1 MSKRSWLLMAII
13 VLAVSLAVGFT
24 VFGQGS
30 SNDKEKEKA
39 AVDQWEYL
47 IVTGGNVNLTGIG
60 SEMGKRKQPDNSFR
74 EASVVQ
80 RNLDKLGQQGWE
92 LVAVYGLP
100 TEPIYY
106 LKRPKEIR

>member
-1 MSKRSWLLMAII
+1 MSKRSWLFMTFVA
-13 VLAVSLAVGFT
+13 LAVALAVGFT
-24 VFGQGS
+24 VSGQGS
-30 SNDKEKEKA
+30 NNDKEKEKV

>member
-1 MSKRSWLLMAII
+1 MSKRSWLLMTFV
-13 VLAVSLAVGFT
+13 VLAASLAIGFT
-24 VFGQGS
+24 VTGQS
-30 SNDKEKEKA
+30 SANDQEKTGTDK
-39 AVDQWEYL
+39 WEYL
-47 IVTGGNVNLTGIG
+47 IVAGGNVNLTGVG
-60 SEMGKRKQPDNSFR
+60 SEMSKRKADGSFR

-92 LVAVYGLP
+92 LVTVHGLP